1 MDDRIALRILEELTK
16 VREIIERAPEM
27 EQVLI
32 NLTKDR
38 VDRWSAAQKGNA
50 SEGKEQEI
58 TPLKI
63 PKTAPVSKRSE
74 ASIVTKG
81 ATPKESSTPD
91 GKGILPSI
99 VEGSL
104 KTKTDP
110 PQEQDQPES
119 INWIDI
125 AESYVDK
132 IDENDEQ
139 GFKQIQAWGESIGFP
154 VSDPSVPWC
163 GVFVGGIL
171 LEAGI
176 DNIKSARA
184 RDYAKQGNEC
194 EPRRGAIW
202 VANSHVAFID
212 KVHDDGAIDII
223 GGNQSN
229 KVCIQ
234 SARYYGEPI
243 AIRWPI

>member
-32 NLTKDR
+32 DLTKDR
-38 VDRWSAAQKGNA
+38 VDRWSAAQKSNA
-50 SEGKEQEI
+50 SEVEEQEI
-58 TPLKI
+58 TPLKN

-74 ASIVTKG
+74 ASIVAKID
-81 ATPKESSTPD
+81 TPD

-99 VEGSL
+99 VEESL
-104 KTKTDP
+104 KAATDP
-110 PQEQDQPES
+110 SQEPES

-139 GFKQIQAWGESIGFP
+139 GFKQIQDWGEAIGFP

-163 GVFVGGIL
+163 GIFVGGIL

-176 DNIKSARA
+176 DNIMSARA
-184 RDYAKQGNEC
+184 RDYAKQGSEC
-194 EPRRGAIW
+194 DPRRGAIW

-234 SARYYGEPI
+234 PARYYGESI
-243 AIRWPI
+243 AVRWPI